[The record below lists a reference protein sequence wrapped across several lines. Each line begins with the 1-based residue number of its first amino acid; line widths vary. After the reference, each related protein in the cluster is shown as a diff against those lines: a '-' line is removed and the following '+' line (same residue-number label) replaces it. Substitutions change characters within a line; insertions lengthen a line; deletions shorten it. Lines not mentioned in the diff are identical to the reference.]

1 MITKNY
7 SPAVAGIVEL
17 RAAMRD
23 AEFAEQWVQRM
34 PSSKLL
40 RERYERACSKVN
52 ILYNGDKYNVEM
64 GRN

>member
-17 RAAMRD
+17 RAAMKD
-23 AEFAEQWVQRM
+23 AEFAESWVQRM

-40 RERYERACSKVN
+40 RERYEQACYKMNV
-52 ILYNGDKYNVEM
+52 LYNGDKYNAPI